1 GDNRMKKI
9 EYELFIDYF
18 SISTV

>member
-1 GDNRMKKI
+1 MKKI